1 MNGADL
7 VILGILAISIVVS
20 LVRGFIKEV
29 FSILVWL
36 AAIFAAFQVSGPLA
50 EALEPMI
57 ELPSARVIVAFA
69 AVFLLVLVVGG
80 LISFLVGKMVEQ
92 TGLSPTDRLFG
103 AVFGLARGLA
113 IVVLAVMLVRVTPF
127 AEDPWWKE
135 SRLMPTFEVMA
146 DRARAWLPESMRK
159 LLNPENQPP
168 QSGMSGP
175 SQPTLPLSD
184 PDLLSKPE

>member
-7 VILGILAISIVVS
+7 VIIGILAISIVVS
-20 LVRGFIKEV
+20 LVRGFVKEV

-50 EALEPMI
+50 EALAPMI

-69 AVFLLVLVVGG
+69 AVFLLVLTVGG
-80 LISFLVGKMVEQ
+80 LISFLVGRMIEK

-103 AVFGLARGLA
+103 AVFGLARGLV
-113 IVVLAVMLVRVTPF
+113 IVVLTVMLMRVTPF
-127 AEDPWWKE
+127 VEDPWWNE

-146 DRARAWLPESMRK
+146 DRARAWLPESMRN
-159 LLNPENQPP
+159 LLNPEIQAQ
-168 QSGMSGP
+168 QSGMP
-175 SQPTLPLSD
+175 QRALPLSD
-184 PDLLSKPE
+184 TDLISNLE